1 MAESWRAKAKRYS
14 RGDFTNTELKII
26 IGGMLADQVIDVATF
41 GALSRLKGKALQR
54 VALPLVRKGTVAGAR
69 FLPTVA
75 RTAGMIAMRHPLV
88 ATGAAI
94 YVGYQERER
103 IKQLLD
109 QGYDIIEERLPTPS
123 LPTPSLP
130 SPGPIPGVEEIITG
144 GMAQRFPMP
153 EGLPGI
159 GAFDPMTMLRRPRKP
174 STFNKAV
181 SAGMKAIKKS
191 TSYGKKGTINP
202 AKKAFSVVVKL
213 AAAKKK
219 KKKAPKS
226 GIRRKIWNAMKGLR

>member
-1 MAESWRAKAKRYS
+1 MAESWQAKAKRYA
-14 RGDFTNTELKII
+14 RGDFTNAELKII
-26 IGGMLADQVIDVATF
+26 IGGLLADQVIDVATF
-41 GALSRLKGKALQR
+41 GAVSRLKGKALQR
-54 VALPLVRKGTVAGAR
+54 VALPLVKRAGMMALRGTAMAPVTAAGSVRMLALRHPWLTAGAA
-69 FLPTVA
+69 V
-75 RTAGMIAMRHPLV
+75 
-88 ATGAAI
+88 
-94 YVGYQERER
+94 YVGYHERER

-123 LPTPSLP
+123 LPP
-130 SPGPIPGVEEIITG
+130 SPAIDRPPSGIPGVTDIITSI
-144 GMAQRFPMP
+144 GM
-153 EGLPGI
+153 PGI
-159 GAFDPMTMLRRPRKP
+159 RLPRRPSK
-174 STFNKAV
+174 FNKAV

-191 TSYGKKGTINP
+191 TSYGKKGTISP